1 MNKKVTQRKSLG
13 ILQFQNLSVHL
24 LSKQPIKLQVF
35 KRQVKEGRVGHVKF
49 RGYLVGLTNIPC
61 YRKPQKMKLGYTPTP
76 FCS

>member
-1 MNKKVTQRKSLG
+1 MVSSEYTNLGGFTMNKKMTQRKSLG

-49 RGYLVGLTNIPC
+49 
-61 YRKPQKMKLGYTPTP
+61 
-76 FCS
+76 